1 MDSCV
6 TSCEMAMLMRT
17 RYFLADVIG
26 RVLWSVP
33 ATWNEPG
40 HAVDTL
46 RLNQFMTPSILEPR
60 GTQG

>member
-1 MDSCV
+1 
-6 TSCEMAMLMRT
+6 MLMRT